1 VSALSDRIGA
11 EHYLTASF
19 GVNGCACKWRCPDQ
33 QDRISQQHAAHVAEV
48 TEAEIQQHAE
58 RLAAALALVL
68 YDAHPT
74 FGTTAKWRGGIGGA
88 AITSH
93 CALIQ
98 GAHPGGEWAE
108 HDLPSKPLRE
118 FLAQHPFDLEAAK
131 AVLKVELLADIY
143 GPGEG
148 S

>member
-1 VSALSDRIGA
+1 VSDLSDRIGA
-11 EHYLTASF
+11 EHYLTATL
-19 GVNGCACKWRCPDQ
+19 GVNGCACKWRCPNQ

-74 FGTTAKWRGGIGGA
+74 FGSTAKWHGDIGGQ

-93 CALIQ
+93 CALTQ

-118 FLAQHPFDLEAAK
+118 FLNRHPFDLEAAK
-131 AVLKVELLADIY
+131 AVLKIELLADLY
-143 GPGEG
+143 DPSKE